1 MHAKEELAE
10 QLGEAYGYIS
20 EMLDHKIEEVKLA
33 AAEKSALTVSKVLT
47 AIVMG
52 IFAIIMSIFGLISLA
67 FYLAG
72 DMQTTARGFGIVALV
87 MLLLLILVFVL
98 RRYIIVNPT
107 VSKVIQLFFADTPK
121 EISYE
126 QGK

>member
-1 MHAKEELAE
+1 MHAKEQLAE
-10 QLGEAYGYIS
+10 QLGEAYGFMS

-33 AAEKSALTVSKVLT
+33 AAEKSALTVSKLLT
-47 AIVMG
+47 VVVMSLL
-52 IFAIIMSIFGLISLA
+52 AVVMSTFGLISLA

-72 DMQTTARGFGIVALV
+72 DMQSSARGFGIVALV
-87 MLLLLILVFVL
+87 MLVLLVLVFLL

-107 VSKVIQLFFADTPK
+107 VSTVINLFFSESPQKNTN
-121 EISYE
+121 E

>member
-107 VSKVIQLFFADTPK
+107 VSKVIQLFFSDTPK